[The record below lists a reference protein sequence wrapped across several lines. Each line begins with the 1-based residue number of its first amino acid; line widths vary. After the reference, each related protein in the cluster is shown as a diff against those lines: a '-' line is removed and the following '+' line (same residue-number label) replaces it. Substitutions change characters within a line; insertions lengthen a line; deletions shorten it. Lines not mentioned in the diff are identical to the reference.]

1 MCGIAG
7 VMTRSGKPPDMSVL
21 RKLATALAHRG
32 PDGERIHVSG
42 NTGLVHRRLAIID
55 LEGGHQ
61 PLFRRDGTSLVAN
74 GEIYNDLQLRAS
86 LGNRAVYSTGSDSE
100 SILSVYDPDDAAFV
114 DRLRGMYAFA
124 LHDPTRETLTLARD
138 PFGIKPLY
146 VARGPFGVAFA
157 SEGSALVAAGF
168 VSGAEDMTATSK
180 LLELQFPSGQHPPIA
195 GIERLP
201 PGAVWTIKNG
211 DIVRREGLPFWRR
224 RLSPP
229 TRGGDALKTFDQV
242 FTQSV
247 ELHLRSDVP
256 YGLFLS
262 GGIDSAAVLAAM
274 VRTTSEPVRA
284 FTAYFPG
291 SDAADERER
300 AKAAA
305 KSVGAVHV
313 EVAVTEQDFWQH
325 LPQIAAAMDDPV
337 ADYAIIPSWLLARE
351 ARKSVT
357 VVLSGEGGDELF
369 AGYGRYRSAI
379 APWPLTKPMWRRGKF
394 FGAGLLRTPVAWRS
408 DLDAVEAQLQDGSAL
423 QRAQR
428 LDMAEWLPNDLLT
441 KLDRCLMAHGI
452 EGRVPFLD
460 VEVASFALG
469 LPDEQKLNGRFGK
482 WLLRNWV
489 AEHMPAAQALAP
501 KQGFTVPVEQWIAR
515 RGRPL
520 GELLARNEAIAALC
534 HPDAVKHAFSNPS
547 QEKRAGAATWT
558 LLFYALWHRAHIER
572 KSVGGNVMD
581 VLAAR

>member
-7 VMTRSGKPPDMSVL
+7 LMTRNGCAPDMAVL
-21 RKLATALAHRG
+21 RKLAAALAHRG
-32 PDGERIHVSG
+32 PDGERFHVSG

-61 PLFRRDGTSLVAN
+61 PLFGRNGTSLVAN

-86 LGNRAVYSTGSDSE
+86 LGNTAVYHTGSDCE
-100 SILSVYDPDDAAFV
+100 SILNVYDPDDASFV

-124 LHDPTRETLTLARD
+124 LHDPGRQTLTLARD

-146 VARGPFGVAFA
+146 IAQGDFGIAFA
-157 SEGSALVAAGF
+157 SEVSALIAAGF
-168 VSGAEDMTATSK
+168 ASGTEDATATGK
-180 LLELQFPSGQHPPIA
+180 LFELQFPSGNHPPIQ
-195 GIERLP
+195 GVERLA
-201 PGAVWTIKNG
+201 PGAVWTLKNG
-211 DIVRREGLPFWRR
+211 EIVRREGRPYWQRPLQQLTAKNDPV
-224 RLSPP
+224 
-229 TRGGDALKTFDQV
+229 KTFDEI
-242 FTQSV
+242 FTRSV

-256 YGLFLS
+256 FGLFLS
-262 GGIDSAAVLAAM
+262 GGIDSAAVLTAM
-274 VRTTSEPVRA
+274 VRATSVPVRA

-291 SDAADERER
+291 TEAADERVR

-305 KSVGAVHV
+305 QSVGADHT
-313 EVAVTEQDFWQH
+313 EVAVTEEDFWQH
-325 LPQIAAAMDDPV
+325 LPAIAKAMDDPV
-337 ADYAIIPSWLLARE
+337 ADYAIVPSWLLARE

-379 APWPLTKPMWRRGKF
+379 APWPLTKRMWNRGRF
-394 FGAGLLRTPVAWRS
+394 FATGVLRESTPWRA
-408 DLDAVEAQLQDGSAL
+408 DLDHVESELKNGTPL

-428 LDMAEWLPNDLLT
+428 LDMAEWLANDLLI
-441 KLDRCLMAHGI
+441 KLDRCLMAHGV

-460 VEVASFALG
+460 TEVARFALG
-469 LPDEQKLNGRFGK
+469 LSDKQKIHGKLGK

-501 KQGFTVPVEQWIAR
+501 KQGFTVPVEHWIAS
-515 RGRPL
+515 RGPAL
-520 GELLARNEAIAALC
+520 GELVARNDAVAAHC
-534 HPDAVKHAFSNPS
+534 HPDAVKRVFAHAT
-547 QEKRAGAATWT
+547 QGWRTGAVTWT

-572 KSVGGNVMD
+572 RPVDGNVMD
-581 VLAAR
+581 VLAAH

>member
-7 VMTRSGKPPDMSVL
+7 LMTRDGRPPDMAVL
-21 RKLATALAHRG
+21 RKLAAALAHRG
-32 PDGERIHVSG
+32 PDGERFHISG

-61 PLFRRDGTSLVAN
+61 PLFGRDDTSLVAN

-86 LGNRAVYSTGSDSE
+86 LGNEGFYQTGSDCE
-100 SILSVYDPDDAAFV
+100 SILNVYDPDDASFV

-124 LHDPTRETLTLARD
+124 LHDPNRDTLTLARD

-146 VARGPFGVAFA
+146 IAQGDFGIAFA
-157 SEGSALVAAGF
+157 SEVSALVAASF
-168 VSGAEDMTATSK
+168 VAGAEDKVAINK
-180 LLELQFPSGQHPPIA
+180 FFELQFPSGDHPPIA

-201 PGAVWTIKNG
+201 PGAVWTLKCGEVI
-211 DIVRREGLPFWRR
+211 RREGSPYWRR
-224 RLSPP
+224 PLSAPKANTDP
-229 TRGGDALKTFDQV
+229 LETFDDV
-242 FTQSV
+242 FTRSV

-262 GGIDSAAVLAAM
+262 GGIDSAAVLTAM
-274 VRTTSEPVRA
+274 TRMTSQPVCA

-291 SDAADERER
+291 TAAADERER

-305 KSVGAVHV
+305 KAAGAHHT
-313 EVAVTEQDFWQH
+313 EVAVTEDDFWQY
-325 LPQIAAAMDDPV
+325 LPTIAKAMDDPV

-379 APWPLTKPMWRRGKF
+379 APWPLKKPMWQRGRF
-394 FGAGLLRTPVAWRS
+394 LATGILRNGGRWRE
-408 DLDAVEAQLQDGSAL
+408 DIKAVESLLKDGTQLQ
-423 QRAQR
+423 QAQR
-428 LDMAEWLPNDLLT
+428 VDMAEWLVNDLLI

-460 VEVASFALG
+460 IEVARFALG
-469 LPDEQKLNGRFGK
+469 LPDDQKIHGRLGK

-489 AEHMPAAQALAP
+489 AEHMPATRALAP
-501 KQGFTVPVEQWIAR
+501 KQGFTVPVEHWIAS
-515 RGRPL
+515 RGRTL
-520 GELLARNEAIAALC
+520 GELLAKNEAISAMC
-534 HPDAVKHAFSNPS
+534 HPDAVKRIFANAT
-547 QEKRAGAATWT
+547 QGWRASAATWT

-572 KSVGGNVMD
+572 QAVDGNVMD
-581 VLAAR
+581 VLAER

>member
-7 VMTRSGKPPDMSVL
+7 LMTRNGQPPDMAVL
-21 RKLATALAHRG
+21 RKLASALAHRG
-32 PDGERIHVSG
+32 PDGERFHVSG

-61 PLFRRDGTSLVAN
+61 PLFGRGGTSLVAN

-86 LGNRAVYSTGSDSE
+86 LGNTAIYHTGSDCE
-100 SILSVYDPDDAAFV
+100 SILNVYDPDDAGFV
-114 DRLRGMYAFA
+114 NRLRGMYAFA
-124 LHDPTRETLTLARD
+124 LHDPAYQTLTLARD

-146 VARGPFGVAFA
+146 IAQGDFGLAFA
-157 SEGSALVAAGF
+157 SEISALVAAGF
-168 VSGAEDMTATSK
+168 VPGAEDKLATIK
-180 LLELQFPSGQHPPIA
+180 MFELQFPSGDHPPVI

-211 DIVRREGLPFWRR
+211 EVIRREGLPYWKRPIQAAR
-224 RLSPP
+224 SSADP
-229 TRGGDALKTFDQV
+229 LKTFDDI
-242 FTQSV
+242 FTRSV

-256 YGLFLS
+256 FGLFLS
-262 GGIDSAAVLAAM
+262 GGIDSAAVLTAM
-274 VRTTSEPVRA
+274 VRATQVPVKA

-291 SDAADERER
+291 TGAADERER

-305 KSVGAVHV
+305 QSVGADHT
-313 EVAVTEQDFWQH
+313 EVAVTEEDFWQY
-325 LPQIAAAMDDPV
+325 LPLIAKAMDDPV
-337 ADYAIIPSWLLARE
+337 ADYAIVPTWLLARE

-379 APWPLTKPMWRRGKF
+379 APWPLRKPMWQRGRF
-394 FGAGLLRTPVAWRS
+394 FATGLIRNNVRWRS
-408 DLDAVEAQLQDGSAL
+408 DLADVEAQLSDGSPL

-428 LDMAEWLPNDLLT
+428 LDMAEWLANDLLV

-460 VEVASFALG
+460 TEVAEFALG
-469 LPDEQKLNGRFGK
+469 LADDQKIHGKLGK

-501 KQGFTVPVEQWIAR
+501 KQGFTVPVEHWIAG
-515 RGRPL
+515 RGRAL
-520 GELLARNEAIAALC
+520 GELMAKNEAVAAHC
-534 HPDAVKHAFSNPS
+534 HPDAVKRIFANAT
-547 QEKRAGAATWT
+547 QGWRAGAATWT

-572 KSVGGNVMD
+572 KPVDGNVMD